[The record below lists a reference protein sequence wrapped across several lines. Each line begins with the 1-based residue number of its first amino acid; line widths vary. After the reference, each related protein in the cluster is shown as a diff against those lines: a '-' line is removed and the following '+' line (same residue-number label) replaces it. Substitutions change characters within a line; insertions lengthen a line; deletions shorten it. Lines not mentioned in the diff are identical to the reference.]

1 MAEIAGAWVVIV
13 RYRFGT
19 KVMVFGLLWIV
30 LVGRRFGRRASSLVV
45 GEGVGARWEGGSVDF
60 VAPGHC
66 QEVDM
71 KGAVGSVGVG

>member
-30 LVGRRFGRRASSLVV
+30 SVGKRSGQRASSLVV
-45 GEGVGARWEGGSVDF
+45 DEGVGAREDGSVDF